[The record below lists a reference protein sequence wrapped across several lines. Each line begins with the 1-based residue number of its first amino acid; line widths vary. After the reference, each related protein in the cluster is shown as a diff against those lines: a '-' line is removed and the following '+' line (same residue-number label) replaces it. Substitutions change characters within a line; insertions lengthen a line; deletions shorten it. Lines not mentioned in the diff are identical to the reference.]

1 MTEMADT
8 SPAFSSEAC
17 RLETSARAKI
27 QTDRIGNIHIL
38 KNDQIPADRGKFS
51 GVSVDVVYGAWAK
64 LLRSYVYSDTISFA
78 TLLSFDDDNAK
89 GVCDKGNSF
98 SIKVDDARIF
108 QYHNTLERAWGEWLP
123 DLYQDISSHGFQE
136 TQINTA
142 VHLWAAPQDLGAQGR
157 KKYTGDALAQC
168 FDVILSVGSIDWAS
182 NMALQYRSSKICD
195 SYAKSIA
202 RTFETILV
210 ELALKDGG
218 NFGQIDS
225 VSKEDKE
232 LIRSWNT
239 RDLYA
244 SPSALHDLI
253 RATALLKPGSEAICA
268 WDGSMTY
275 AELEATSSTVAHE
288 LIREGLCLGDMI
300 PFAFEK
306 SRWTVVAIL
315 AIMKAGGAFVP
326 LLPTFPRSRIEDI
339 MTSVGAK
346 MVVTSR
352 QYRSLF
358 AEMGTKVVE
367 VSAQTAYT
375 QLEDRADDIRL
386 PTVGPRNTV
395 FVLFT
400 SGSTGKPKGV
410 VHEHGPIGT
419 HAICAGEAMGYHNA
433 RVFAFASHIFDIS
446 ILDMTTTL
454 VFGGCVCIPSEEDRV
469 NNISEV
475 MNRMK
480 VDLALLTPSVA
491 NLLRPDDV
499 TTLKTLICAGE
510 CYKEEII
517 RRLKGKVRLLNS
529 YGPAETQFTH
539 LRYVDNDDE
548 TSRTLTIGPLL
559 DTAICVLVDPSNHD
573 HLVPIGGVGE
583 VLVAST
589 TLARGYLN
597 DEEKTRSAF
606 ITNPAWAAKLG
617 FQDRIFYK
625 TGDLLRYNVGSFD
638 GQSDF
643 VGRKDTQIKIRGQ
656 RVEVGEVEHHL
667 ARIPGLALSIVVFPN
682 QGCFSGQLVAV
693 VQLGKSNSPRVSA
706 ESITIDTDQP
716 LSIDTL
722 RKHLSKTLPDYTLPS
737 ECLTITK
744 MPLTTSCKVDRRA
757 VEAWIGSLDSTPL
770 GIGQGHKE
778 VKFDTS
784 PLNTAETTAQAISA
798 AVAEMVASR
807 DPQGYQLQG
816 QDFVLQNS
824 GINSIQIMSLSMFVR
839 KSYGVKIPME
849 HFYSSS
855 STVRTLAN
863 LIDGQDGSENGVSDL
878 NLSKEIELHTADLFG
893 NFNPKAIDPATRHI
907 FMTGASGYLGA
918 GILQDLLSK
927 PGINVYALVR
937 CSSASEGF
945 ESVSQKAKSHG
956 WWQSDYTSRLHVW
969 PGDLTQPRL
978 GLSDGHFHSLQHGV
992 AHHTYIDSI
1001 IHNGARVHYN
1011 TDYDGLKSTNLHP
1024 CTELL
1029 SILHSSPTLQTF
1041 IYVSG
1046 GRRPTFLDDE
1056 AESRNALLASQTNG
1070 YSQSKFVAESLVR
1083 NCMTHPAFAN
1093 KNLHIVQPGYIIGSP
1108 ARGVANLTDFIWRL
1122 VAACLEIGAYNA
1134 DEQDHWLFIADV
1146 DAVAGAVVSPL
1157 FQKRVESKSTGGSA
1171 SNSINRIRTG
1181 LPFSTLWHTLQ
1192 HKFGYSLRSLP
1203 QAEWLSSIE
1212 AMVLAAGPEHPLF
1225 PLLATLEKS
1234 AGSVGTDEVVPE
1246 QYLASSER
1254 VEEAVL
1260 KNVQWLI
1267 EGGFLPKPE
1276 GKKDEREI
1284 AEGGVGS
1291 EEDGTGKVSD
1301 ERSSSESS
1309 SLSLEASEAGTSPLE
1324 QDEKSGLK
1332 QIGG

>member
-1 MTEMADT
+1 MT
-8 SPAFSSEAC
+8 
-17 RLETSARAKI
+17 
-27 QTDRIGNIHIL
+27 
-38 KNDQIPADRGKFS
+38 
-51 GVSVDVVYGAWAK
+51 
-64 LLRSYVYSDTISFA
+64 
-78 TLLSFDDDNAK
+78 
-89 GVCDKGNSF
+89 
-98 SIKVDDARIF
+98 
-108 QYHNTLERAWGEWLP
+108 
-123 DLYQDISSHGFQE
+123 
-136 TQINTA
+136 
-142 VHLWAAPQDLGAQGR
+142 
-157 KKYTGDALAQC
+157 
-168 FDVILSVGSIDWAS
+168 
-182 NMALQYRSSKICD
+182 LQYRSSKVCEAH
-195 SYAKSIA
+195 AKSIA

-210 ELALKDGG
+210 EIAIHDDG
-218 NFGQIDS
+218 NLDRIDS

-232 LIRSWNT
+232 MIRCWNA

-253 RATALLKPGSEAICA
+253 RATALSKPGSEAICA

-275 AELEATSSTVAHE
+275 AELEATSSNVAHQ
-288 LIREGLCLGDMI
+288 LIQDGVCLGDMI

-326 LLPTFPRSRIEDI
+326 LLPTFPRSRMEDI

-346 MVVTSR
+346 MVVTSQ

-358 AEMGTKVVE
+358 TEMGTKVVE

-375 QLEDRADDIRL
+375 RLEDRANAIRF
-386 PTVGPRNTV
+386 PSVGPRDKV
-395 FVLFT
+395 FILFT

-539 LRYVDNDDE
+539 LRYVDLDDE

-583 VLVAST
+583 ILVAAT

-597 DEEKTRSAF
+597 DEDKTRSAF
-606 ITNPAWAAKLG
+606 ITNPAWAAQLG
-617 FQDRIFYK
+617 FEDRIFYK

-638 GQSDF
+638 GQYDF

-667 ARIPGLALSIVVFPN
+667 ARIPGLALSIVVFPS

-693 VQLGKSNSPRVSA
+693 VQLGKPNSPRVSA
-706 ESITIDTDQP
+706 ESITLETDQP

-722 RKHLSKTLPDYTLPS
+722 RSHLSKTLPDYTLPS
-737 ECLTITK
+737 ECLTITR

-757 VEAWIGSLDSTPL
+757 VEAWIGSLESTPL

-784 PLNTAETTAQAISA
+784 PLNEDEATAQAISA

-807 DPQGYQLQG
+807 DPQGYRLQG
-816 QDFVLQNS
+816 QDFLLQNS

-839 KSYGVKIPME
+839 KSYGIKIPME

-855 STVRTLAN
+855 STIRTLAS
-863 LIDGQDGSENGVSDL
+863 LVDRRDGFEEAVDGLD
-878 NLSKEIELHTADLFG
+878 LSKEIELHTSDLLR
-893 NFNPKAIDPATRHI
+893 NFKQTPLDPAARHI
-907 FMTGASGYLGA
+907 FMTGASGYLGS
-918 GILQDLLSK
+918 GILQNLLSR
-927 PGINVYALVR
+927 PSINVYVLMR
-937 CSSASEGF
+937 CSSASQGF
-945 ESVSQKAKSHG
+945 DSISQKAKSHG
-956 WWQSDYTSRLHVW
+956 WWQSNYASRLHIW
-969 PGDLTQPRL
+969 PGDLTQPGL
-978 GLSDGHFHSLQHGV
+978 GLSDEHIHVLQHGISRD
-992 AHHTYIDSI
+992 TYIDAI

-1011 TDYDGLKSTNLHP
+1011 TDYNGLKATNLNP
-1024 CTELL
+1024 TMELL
-1029 SILHSSPTLQTF
+1029 SIIHSSPTLKTF

-1046 GRRPTFLDDE
+1046 GRRPTFLDED
-1056 AESRNALLASQTNG
+1056 AESTNALLASQANG

-1083 NCMTHPAFAN
+1083 NCMAHPAFAN

-1108 ARGVANLTDFIWRL
+1108 ATGIANLTDFIWRL

-1134 DEQDHWLFIADV
+1134 DEQNHWLFIADV
-1146 DAVAGAVVSPL
+1146 DVVAGAVVAPL
-1157 FQKRVESKSTGGSA
+1157 FPSDKSVSTGCD

-1192 HKFGYSLRSLP
+1192 HGFGYPLRPLP

-1212 AMVLAAGPEHPLF
+1212 ATVLASGSEHALF

-1234 AGSVGTDEVVPE
+1234 AGSVGTEEPVPE
-1246 QYLASSER
+1246 QYLASRER
-1254 VEEAVL
+1254 VQEAVMR
-1260 KNVQWLI
+1260 NVKWLI
-1267 EGGFLPKPE
+1267 EVGFLPAPV
-1276 GKKDEREI
+1276 GKQNEAERGEENGQLG
-1284 AEGGVGS
+1284 AEGTS
-1291 EEDGTGKVSD
+1291 N
-1301 ERSSSESS
+1301 SESS
-1309 SLSLEASEAGTSPLE
+1309 SFSLEASEAGTSPLE
-1324 QDEKSGLK
+1324 SVDEKYGLK
-1332 QIGG
+1332 GVVA

>member
-1 MTEMADT
+1 MANQKPT
-8 SPAFSSEAC
+8 FSAEAC
-17 RLETSARAKI
+17 RIETSVRARI
-27 QTDRIGNIHIL
+27 ETGRIEHVQIF
-38 KNDQIPADRGKFS
+38 KRDQIPLGYEKLS
-51 GVSVDVVYGAWAK
+51 SLSVNVVHGAWAK
-64 LLRSYVYSDTISFA
+64 LLRSYVYSDTISFG
-78 TLLSFDDDNAK
+78 TLRTSQDDGAGGILGRNR
-89 GVCDKGNSF
+89 F
-98 SIKVDDARIF
+98 SIEFDDARIC
-108 QYHNTLERAWGEWLP
+108 QYHDISERKWGEWLP
-123 DLYQDISSHGFQE
+123 DVYQDISRHGFDE

-142 VHLWAAPQDLGAQGR
+142 VHLWAAQRDLRAERGE
-157 KKYTGDALAQC
+157 KNTVLN
-168 FDVILSVGSIDWAS
+168 VGSIDWPS
-182 NMALQYRSSKICD
+182 NMTLQYRSSKICD
-195 SYAKSIA
+195 SYAQSIA
-202 RTFETILV
+202 RTIETILV
-210 ELALKDGG
+210 EIVLNSGG
-218 NFGQIDS
+218 NLGRIDS

-232 LIRSWNT
+232 TIRSWNA
-239 RDLYA
+239 RELYA
-244 SPSALHDLI
+244 SRSALHDLI
-253 RATALLKPGSEAICA
+253 RAAALSKPDSEAVCA

-275 AELEATSSTVAHE
+275 AELEATSSNFARQ
-288 LIREGLCLGDMI
+288 LIRDGVGLGDMI

-326 LLPTFPRSRIEDI
+326 LLPTFPKSRIEDI
-339 MTSVGAK
+339 MSSVKAK
-346 MVVTSR
+346 MVVTSQ

-358 AEMGTKVVE
+358 AKMGTKVVE

-375 QLEDRADDIRL
+375 RLGDKTNDIRL
-386 PTVGPRNTV
+386 PTVGPQDTV

-410 VHEHGPIGT
+410 VHEHGPIAT

-454 VFGGCVCIPSEEDRV
+454 VFGGCVCVPSEEDRV
-469 NNISEV
+469 NSISEV

-539 LRYVDNDDE
+539 LRYVDRDDD
-548 TSRTLTIGPLL
+548 TCRTLTVGALL

-583 VLVAST
+583 ILVAAT

-597 DEEKTRSAF
+597 DEDKTRSAF
-606 ITNPAWAAKLG
+606 IVNPAWAAHLG

-638 GQSDF
+638 GRYDF
-643 VGRKDTQIKIRGQ
+643 VGRKDTQIKIHGQ

-667 ARIPGLALSIVVFPN
+667 ARIPGLALSIVVFPS

-693 VQLGKSNSPRVSA
+693 VQVGKSNSPRVSA
-706 ESITIDTDQP
+706 ESISIDTDQP

-722 RKHLSKTLPDYTLPS
+722 RKHLSKTLPYYTLPS
-737 ECLTITK
+737 ECLTITR
-744 MPLTTSCKVDRRA
+744 MPLTTSCKVDRKS
-757 VEAWIGSLDSTPL
+757 VEAWIGSLESTPL

-778 VKFDTS
+778 AESDRS
-784 PLNTAETTAQAISA
+784 PLNEDEATAHAISA

-807 DPQGYQLQG
+807 DPQGHQLQG
-816 QDFVLQNS
+816 QDFVLQSS

-839 KSYGVKIPME
+839 KSYNVKIPME

-855 STVRTLAN
+855 STVRSLAC
-863 LIDGQDGSENGVSDL
+863 LIDRRNEFDNAMYGLD
-878 NLSKEIELHTADLFG
+878 LSKEIELHTADLLG
-893 NFNPKAIDPATRHI
+893 NVSPKPIDSEARHV
-907 FMTGASGYLGA
+907 FMTGASGYLGS
-918 GILQDLLSK
+918 GILQNLLSK
-927 PGINVYALVR
+927 PDIDVYALMR
-937 CSSASEGF
+937 CSSSTEGF
-945 ESVSQKAKSHG
+945 ETVSRKAKSQG
-956 WWQSDYTSRLHVW
+956 WWQPSYASKLHIW

-978 GLSDGHFHSLQHGV
+978 GLSNEHLRYLQHGV
-992 AHHTYIDSI
+992 SQQTHINTV

-1011 TDYDGLKSTNLHP
+1011 TDYNGLKPTNLHP
-1024 CTELL
+1024 TMELL
-1029 SILHSSPTLQTF
+1029 SLLHSSPTLKTF
-1041 IYVSG
+1041 VYVSG
-1046 GRRPTFLDDE
+1046 GRRPTFLDEEED
-1056 AESRNALLASQTNG
+1056 STRALVASQTNG

-1083 NCMTHPAFAN
+1083 NCMNHPAFSD

-1108 ARGVANLTDFIWRL
+1108 VNGVANLTDFIWRL

-1146 DAVAGAVVSPL
+1146 DAVAEAVVAPL
-1157 FQKRVESKSTGGSA
+1157 FPTKSGTGSRLIDSR
-1171 SNSINRIRTG
+1171 SNSINRIRSG

-1192 HKFGYSLRSLP
+1192 HDFGYTLRPLP
-1203 QAEWLSSIE
+1203 QGEWLSRIE
-1212 AMVLAAGPEHPLF
+1212 AMVLAAGPEHVLF

-1234 AGSVGTDEVVPE
+1234 AGSVGTEEAVPM
-1246 QYLASSER
+1246 QYVANSER
-1254 VEEAVL
+1254 VREAVVR
-1260 KNVQWLI
+1260 NVKWLA
-1267 EGGFLPKPE
+1267 EVGFLPKVDAGE
-1276 GKKDEREI
+1276 AGAGDVGGDVGAG
-1284 AEGGVGS
+1284 AEGS
-1291 EEDGTGKVSD
+1291 AEGTA
-1301 ERSSSESS
+1301 SSGS
-1309 SLSLEASEAGTSPLE
+1309 SLSQETSEAGTSPIE
-1324 QDEKSGLK
+1324 PDEKYALK
-1332 QIGG
+1332 ETAT